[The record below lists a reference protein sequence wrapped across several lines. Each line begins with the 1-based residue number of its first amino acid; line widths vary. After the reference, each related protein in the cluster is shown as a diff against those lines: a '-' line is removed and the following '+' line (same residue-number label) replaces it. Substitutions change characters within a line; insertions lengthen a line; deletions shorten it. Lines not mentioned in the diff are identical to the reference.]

1 MERMNKISI
10 FGGKGF
16 IGSNFAKLFPEK
28 SEVLPRSALCSAGGK
43 DALYFISTSSNY
55 NVFDNLHLDIE
66 TNLTHLMNVLPNV
79 EGTFN
84 FISSWFVYGNGY
96 DRAEMAATE
105 KSPCDPKGF
114 YSITKRAAEQ
124 LTISYCD
131 TFSKNYR
138 IMRLCNVI
146 GGDPSS
152 DAKKNAFEF
161 LIGKILKD
169 EDINIYDG
177 DNFRNYLHVN
187 DVCRAIN
194 LVTEKGDMNTVY
206 NIGSTESVRI
216 YDVMSYVIAKTGSKS
231 KINLIATP
239 RFHQTVQAPD
249 FFMDCS
255 KLRGLGFVQQHNIER
270 AVDLMILHLKNK
282 SNTERLEEIFR
293 NPKGRLLIS
302 KD

>member
-1 MERMNKISI
+1 MEKLNVY
-10 FGGKGF
+10 GGTGF
-16 IGSNFAKLFPEK
+16 IGSNFMRMYGDKCQLI
-28 SEVLPRSALCSAGGK
+28 PRGFVMNSQ

-55 NVFDNLHLDIE
+55 NVFENPQLDIE
-66 TNLTHLMNVLPNV
+66 TNLMHLMSVLPKTNK
-79 EGTFN
+79 TFN

-96 DRAEMAATE
+96 DRLEKAATE

-114 YSITKRAAEQ
+114 YSITKRTAEQ

-131 TFSKNYR
+131 TFNKNYR

-161 LIGKILKD
+161 LVGKILRD
-169 EDINIYDG
+169 EDINVYDG
-177 DNFRNYLHVN
+177 DNFRNYLHVE

-194 LVTEKGDMNTVY
+194 LVLEKGDMNTIY

-216 YDVMSYVIAKTGSKS
+216 YDIMNYIIYKTGSKS
-231 KINLIATP
+231 RINLVPTP
-239 RFHQTVQAPD
+239 RFHQVVQAPD

-255 KLRGLGFVQQHNIER
+255 KLRGLGFVQKYSTEQ
-270 AVDLMILHLKNK
+270 AVDLI
-282 SNTERLEEIFR
+282 
-293 NPKGRLLIS
+293 IS
-302 KD
+302 KHPINNSGWKS